1 MTRFRGFWVWMV
13 LGCWLAGGS
22 PAAAWAKGKADRKQ
36 AAQAVAQPEENSER
50 PAVKKPVKKA
60 KKGKKA
66 EPEPPAAPTAA
77 APPPPGIEDPQTL
90 LLRARELENRGD
102 VAGCLETLAKFVNV
116 HFRHPERAAVLQRM
130 AFLAQ
135 DRGQGDKALQ
145 IHALTVFLY
154 PGSRAAAECRWQIEN
169 LEFCRNLRERDP
181 LAVFKDYLEG
191 AKSQSPG
198 VAPAKLR
205 EPLRQGWQAVE
216 QVLRRTCPCPLPLV
230 EEALALWELHPE
242 GTQPPEAALILGE
255 LLLKNGLL
263 GEARNFLLKAREQG
277 NPAVRTRA
285 MVGLLE
291 TAWESRDLGEFAGA
305 WTLWRR
311 NRGEA
316 TPDLKAR
323 LHKLPLP
330 EALFSKTPEAG
341 PEDKKVE
348 DDALAALLD
357 WWSGRA
363 PDASRQAEL
372 LHFLPHFLN
381 RPLPPGV
388 KKRLLLQMAQLQW
401 SQGHYPQAAQVYE
414 QLLRADAQDENSA
427 FYHDRLAL
435 SQLQGRRPEEA
446 QQIFRDLSHE
456 GDNFWQLVSRTRL
469 ADMEL
474 GRLQAEPPQ

>member
-1 MTRFRGFWVWMV
+1 M
-13 LGCWLAGGS
+13 L
-22 PAAAWAKGKADRKQ
+22 
-36 AAQAVAQPEENSER
+36 N
-50 PAVKKPVKKA
+50 
-60 KKGKKA
+60 
-66 EPEPPAAPTAA
+66 
-77 APPPPGIEDPQTL
+77 
-90 LLRARELENRGD
+90 RARELENRGD
-102 VAGCLETLAKFVNV
+102 VSGCLATLAKFFNV
-116 HFRHPERAAVLQRM
+116 HVRHPERAAVLQRM
-130 AFLAQ
+130 AFLSQ

-145 IHALTVFLY
+145 IHALTAFLY
-154 PGSRAAAECRWQIEN
+154 PGSRAAAECRWQLDN
-169 LEFCRNLRERDP
+169 LEFSQNLRERDP
-181 LAVFKDYLEG
+181 LAVFKDYLQT

-216 QVLRRTCPCPLPLV
+216 QVLRRTSPCPLPVV

-255 LLLKNGLL
+255 LLLENGLC
-263 GEARNFLLKAREQG
+263 GESRNYLQKAREQG

-285 MVGLLE
+285 LAGLLE

-305 WTLWRR
+305 WALWRR
-311 NRGEA
+311 NQGEV

-323 LHKLPLP
+323 LQKLPLP
-330 EALFSKTPEAG
+330 EALFSKAPETG
-341 PEDKKVE
+341 QEDKKVE

-363 PDASRQAEL
+363 PDAGRQAEL
-372 LHFLPHFLN
+372 LRFLPHFLN

-414 QLLRADAQDENSA
+414 QLFRADAQDENSA

-435 SQLQGRRPEEA
+435 SQLQGRRPEAA

>member
-1 MTRFRGFWVWMV
+1 MTRFRGFWVWV
-13 LGCWLAGGS
+13 FLGCWLACGS
-22 PAAAWAKGKADRKQ
+22 TAAAWAKEKADRKP
-36 AAQAVAQPEENSER
+36 AAQAAAQPEEE
-50 PAVKKPVKKA
+50 PELILAKKPVKKA
-60 KKGKKA
+60 KKSKKTD
-66 EPEPPAAPTAA
+66 PEKPAAPVAA
-77 APPPPGIEDPQTL
+77 APRPPATDDPQTL
-90 LLRARELENRGD
+90 LTRARELESRGD
-102 VAGCLETLAKFVNV
+102 VAGCLETLAKFINV
-116 HFRHPERAAVLQRM
+116 YFRHPERAAVLQRM

-145 IHALTVFLY
+145 IHALTAFLY
-154 PGSRAAAECRWQIEN
+154 PGSRAAAECRWQIDN
-169 LEFCRNLRERDP
+169 LEFSQNLRERDP
-181 LAVFKDYLEG
+181 LAVFKDYLES
-191 AKSQSPG
+191 AKSQAQG

-216 QVLRRTCPCPLPLV
+216 QVLRRTSPCPLPVV

-255 LLLKNGLL
+255 LLLENGLC
-263 GEARNFLLKAREQG
+263 GEARNYLQKAGEQG

-285 MVGLLE
+285 LAGLLE
-291 TAWESRDLGEFAGA
+291 AAWESRDLGEFAGA
-305 WTLWRR
+305 WASWRR
-311 NRGEA
+311 NQGEV

-323 LHKLPLP
+323 LNKLPLP
-330 EALFSKTPEAG
+330 EALFSKALETGQEH
-341 PEDKKVE
+341 KKVE

-363 PDASRQAEL
+363 PDASRQAEML
-372 LHFLPHFLN
+372 RFLPHFLN

-401 SQGHYPQAAQVYE
+401 SQGHYSQAAQVYE
-414 QLLRADAQDENSA
+414 QLLRAETQGENSA

-435 SQLQGRRPEEA
+435 SQLQGQRPEAA
-446 QQIFRDLSHE
+446 QQIFRDLGHE